1 MTTHRKKIYNIA
13 VTQFVRHGGK
23 ATRNLVLGALITEAF
38 CVGQTAYAQTPDK
51 PVAPVTPATAAT
63 PAKAANP
70 TAPAKP
76 AETKPEETDS
86 KTGTI
91 SKADTKPAAPAA
103 SDTPANSSAEPPS
116 VTVQGER
123 PSNRIDRQVYDI
135 KADVASTNGTAADAL
150 NNIPSVSV
158 DPDGTV
164 SLRGSTKV
172 QILIDG
178 KPSAMM
184 QGDNRGASL
193 NAMPSHDIES
203 IEVIN
208 NPGAQFGNEGGGGPI
223 LNLVMRRNRQP
234 GGFGVVNAN
243 VGSAGRYNSAVSGS
257 YHEGPFGIQGGV
269 NFRHDG
275 RNSVGEAV
283 RDLINPDQHSTQTS
297 SSAGLNNSSG
307 INAAITYNIGTKDT
321 LAANFSY
328 ARRNN
333 DQKSTD
339 HYLNFGQINSDY
351 VRSTQR
357 GGEST
362 NYSWGGRYD
371 HKGDINGE
379 IMRVDLRVSGSD
391 NASSNAY
398 SNVYAI
404 NPGAFP
410 DVHSKQNNANNIKI
424 VDFTGD
430 YERPDDQG
438 LLKMGYK
445 IANNKSEFDT
455 SYFNIDPISNSAILN
470 PSRTNSYNLDE
481 ANIALYGSYQL
492 RLNEKWGVLAGLRT
506 EYTHID
512 IQQLTARIE
521 ATNHY
526 INYIPSFFA
535 SYKASD
541 DTTIRFSYAHRI
553 RRANANELN
562 PFIVYRDDFNESSGN
577 PKLKPAQTDSFELAY
592 ETRVIGLDMN
602 IRGYYRTESDSI
614 LSRRIPIS
622 DTVVLT
628 TLENG
633 GGNHSSGIEFTL
645 SGKLTPKLSINTS
658 GNLLFIEQKILTT
671 SGPRILNANGQEIPA
686 TSSQEITRSASSLS
700 LRGRFNYQLT
710 EQDQLQV
717 SLNAQGKTLSGE
729 GYRQP
734 NSTANFSLRHTITPS
749 LNLVLNVTDVFNSN
763 KIETIVDTDT
773 LKERNI
779 RRYDGRLI
787 YIGLSYRFGGVTPSG
802 AGNNRQEM
810 RRPPPAQP

>member
-1 MTTHRKKIYNIA
+1 MTTHRKKICTA
-13 VTQFVRHGGK
+13 TVTQFVCHSGK
-23 ATRNLVLGALITEAF
+23 TTRNLVLGALITEAF
-38 CVGQTAYAQTPDK
+38 CMGQTAYAQTPDK
-51 PVAPVTPATAAT
+51 PAAPVTSATAVT

-86 KTGTI
+86 KTGAV
-91 SKADTKPAAPAA
+91 SKAETKPATPEV
-103 SDTPANSSAEPPS
+103 PANGSAEPPS

-135 KADVASTNGTAADAL
+135 KSDVASTNGTAADAL

-234 GGFGVVNAN
+234 GGYGVVNAN

-275 RNSVGEAV
+275 RNSVGEVV

-307 INAAITYNIGTKDT
+307 INSAITYNIGTKDT

-424 VDFTGD
+424 ADFTGD

-455 SYFNIDPISNSAILN
+455 SYFNIDPISNASTLN

-512 IQQLTARIE
+512 IQQLTAQIE

-562 PFIVYRDDFNESSGN
+562 PFVVYRDDFNESSGN

-671 SGPRILNANGQEIPA
+671 TGPRILNANGQEIQTA
-686 TSSQEITRSASSLS
+686 SSQEITRSASSLS

-787 YIGLSYRFGGVTPSG
+787 YIGLSYRFGGVTTGG

-810 RRPPPAQP
+810 RRPPPGQP

>member
-1 MTTHRKKIYNIA
+1 MTTRRKKICPA
-13 VTQFVRHGGK
+13 TVTQFVRHGRK
-23 ATRNLVLGALITEAF
+23 TTRNLVVGVLITEAF
-38 CVGQTAYAQTPDK
+38 CMSPIAYAQTPDK
-51 PVAPVTPATAAT
+51 PAVPAT
-63 PAKAANP
+63 PAKAATP
-70 TAPAKP
+70 VKP
-76 AETKPEETDS
+76 AETKPEETNS
-86 KTGTI
+86 KTGPV
-91 SKADTKPAAPAA
+91 SKTDSKPVTSDAPV
-103 SDTPANSSAEPPS
+103 SSSGEPQS
-116 VTVQGER
+116 VTVQAER
-123 PSNRIDRQVYDI
+123 PSNRIDRQVYDV
-135 KADVASTNGTAADAL
+135 KSDVASTNGTAADAL

-243 VGSAGRYNSAVSGS
+243 AGSAGRYNSAVSGS
-257 YHEGPFGIQGGV
+257 YHEGLFGIQGGM

-283 RDLINPDQHSTQTS
+283 RDRLDLGQHSTQDS
-297 SSAGLNNSSG
+297 ASAGLNNSSG
-307 INAAITYNIGTKDT
+307 VNAAITYNIGTKDT
-321 LAANFSY
+321 LGANFSY

-339 HYLNFGQINSDY
+339 HYLNTGQINSDY

-379 IMRVDLRVSGSD
+379 IMRLDLRVSGSD

-398 SNVYAI
+398 SNVYSNVDASSPI
-404 NPGAFP
+404 IFT
-410 DVHSKQNNANNIKI
+410 DVHSRQNNANNIKI

-430 YERPDDQG
+430 YERPDEKG

-455 SYFNIDPISNSAILN
+455 SYFNIDPISNTAILN

-541 DTTIRFSYAHRI
+541 DTTLRFSYAHRI

-562 PFIVYRDDFNESSGN
+562 PFVVYRDELNYSSGN

-614 LSRRIPIS
+614 LSRKIPIN

-633 GGNHSSGIEFTL
+633 GGNHSSGVEFTL

-658 GNLLFIEQKILTT
+658 GNLLFIEQKILNT
-671 SGPRILNANGQEIPA
+671 AGQEI
-686 TSSQEITRSASSLS
+686 QRSASSLS
-700 LRGRFNYQLT
+700 LRGRFNYQLS
-710 EQDQLQV
+710 EQDQLQI
-717 SLNAQGKTLSGE
+717 SLNSQGKTLSGE

-773 LKERNI
+773 LKEHNI

-787 YIGLSYRFGGVTPSG
+787 YVGLSYRFGGNTAG
-802 AGNNRQEM
+802 GQGNNRQEM
-810 RRPPPAQP
+810 RRPPPPGQS

>member
-1 MTTHRKKIYNIA
+1 MTTRRKKIYPA
-13 VTQFVRHGGK
+13 TVKQFIHHGGK
-23 ATRNLVLGALITEAF
+23 TRRKLVLAALITEFF
-38 CVGQTAYAQTPDK
+38 CASQTAYAQTPDK
-51 PVAPVTPATAAT
+51 PALPAT
-63 PAKAANP
+63 PAKATTPA
-70 TAPAKP
+70 TAGKS
-76 AETKPEETDS
+76 AETKPEETN
-86 KTGTI
+86 
-91 SKADTKPAAPAA
+91 SKAGTTGKADGKPATSDAPA
-103 SDTPANSSAEPPS
+103 SSGEPQS

-123 PSNRIDRQVYDI
+123 PSNRIDRQVYDV

-234 GGFGVVNAN
+234 GGFGVVNTNA
-243 VGSAGRYNSAVSGS
+243 GSAGRYNSAVSGS

-275 RNSVGEAV
+275 RNSIGDAV
-283 RDLINPDQHSTQTS
+283 RDRLDLGQHITQEST
-297 SSAGLNNSSG
+297 SAGLNDSSG

-321 LAANFSY
+321 LGANFSY

-339 HYLNFGQINSDY
+339 HYLSIKPDNRTYSDY
-351 VRSTQR
+351 VRATLR
-357 GGEST
+357 GGESS

-371 HKGDINGE
+371 HKGDISGE
-379 IMRVDLRVSGSD
+379 IMRLDLRVSGSD
-391 NASSNAY
+391 NASTNAY

-404 NPGAFP
+404 APSSSSSPNLFN
-410 DVHSKQNNANNIKI
+410 DVHSKQNNVNNIKI

-455 SYFNIDPISNSAILN
+455 SYFSIDPLSNAAT
-470 PSRTNSYNLDE
+470 PDASRTNSYSLDE

-506 EYTHID
+506 EYTHVN
-512 IQQLTARIE
+512 IQQLTANIE

-541 DTTIRFSYAHRI
+541 DTTLRFSYAHRI

-562 PFIVYRDDFNESSGN
+562 PFRVYRDDLNYSSGN
-577 PKLKPAQTDSFELAY
+577 PQLKPAQTDSFELAY

-602 IRGYYRTESDSI
+602 IRGYYRKESDSI
-614 LSRRIPIS
+614 LSRKIPIT

-633 GGNHSSGIEFTL
+633 GGNHSSGVEFTL

-658 GNLLFIEQKILTT
+658 GNLLFVEQKIL
-671 SGPRILNANGQEIPA
+671 SASGQEI
-686 TSSQEITRSASSLS
+686 QRSASSLS
-700 LRGRFNYQLT
+700 LRGRFNYQLS
-710 EQDQLQV
+710 EQDQLQI
-717 SLNAQGKTLSGE
+717 SLNSQGKTLSGE

-763 KIETIVDTDT
+763 KTETIVDTDV
-773 LKERNI
+773 LKEHNI

-787 YIGLSYRFGGVTPSG
+787 YIGFSYRFGGPPSG
-802 AGNNRQEM
+802 GSGNN
-810 RRPPPAQP
+810 RRPPPGQS

>member
-1 MTTHRKKIYNIA
+1 MTSGSKTTKK
-13 VTQFVRHGGK
+13 
-23 ATRNLVLGALITEAF
+23 LVLAVLIAEALSS
-38 CVGQTAYAQTPDK
+38 GQFAVAQAVVK
-51 PVAPVTPATAAT
+51 PAVAAQPSTTPAAKTGNPTT
-63 PAKAANP
+63 PAKTEN
-70 TAPAKP
+70 
-76 AETKPEETDS
+76 KPEDADNKSTTLNKTESKPTDN
-86 KTGTI
+86 
-91 SKADTKPAAPAA
+91 ADI
-103 SDTPANSSAEPPS
+103 PS
-116 VTVQGER
+116 VTVQAER
-123 PSNRIDRQVYDI
+123 PSNRIDRQVYDV
-135 KADVASTNGTAADAL
+135 KSDVASTNGTAADAL

-234 GGFGVVNAN
+234 GGYGVVNAN
-243 VGSAGRYNSAVSGS
+243 AGSAGRFNTAVSGS

-283 RDLINPDQHSTQTS
+283 RDGINPITTNNQHSTQS
-297 SSAGLNNSSG
+297 SNSAGLNDSAG
-307 INAAITYNIGTKDT
+307 INGTVTYNLDTKDT
-321 LAANFSY
+321 LGANFSY
-328 ARRNN
+328 ARRSN

-339 HYLNFGQINSDY
+339 HYFTLEQGNPYSDY
-351 VRSTQR
+351 LRSTQR
-357 GGEST
+357 TGEST

-371 HKGDINGE
+371 HKGEINGE
-379 IMRVDLRVSGSD
+379 LMRLDLRVSASD
-391 NASSNAY
+391 NASENNY
-398 SNVYAI
+398 SNVYAV
-404 NPGAFP
+404 NKAGAN
-410 DVHSKQNNANNIKI
+410 DIHSRQNNANNIKI

-455 SYFNIDPISNSAILN
+455 NYFNVDPINSIATIN
-470 PSRTNSYNLDE
+470 PSRTNRYSLDE
-481 ANIALYGSYQL
+481 ANLALYGSYQL
-492 RLNEKWGVLAGLRT
+492 RLNEKWGILAGLRT

-512 IQQLTARIE
+512 IQQLTAQIG

-526 INYIPSFFA
+526 INYIPSFFV

-562 PFIVYRDDFNESSGN
+562 PFVVYRDELNVSSGN
-577 PKLKPAQTDSFELAY
+577 PKLKPTQTDSFELAY
-592 ETRVIGLDMN
+592 ETRAMGLDMN
-602 IRGYYRTESDSI
+602 IRGYYRKENDSI
-614 LSRRIPIS
+614 LYRRTFIT
-622 DTVVLT
+622 DTVLLT
-628 TLENG
+628 TLDNG
-633 GGNHSSGIEFTL
+633 GGNHSSGVEFTL
-645 SGKLTPKLSINTS
+645 SGKITPKFSINTS
-658 GNLLFIEQKILTT
+658 GNLLFTEQTVVTT
-671 SGPRILNANGQEIPA
+671 SGQEI
-686 TSSQEITRSASSLS
+686 QRSASSLS
-700 LRGRFNYQLT
+700 LRGRFNYQLSD
-710 EQDQLQV
+710 QDHLQL
-717 SLNAQGKTLSGE
+717 SLNTQGRTLSGE

-734 NSTANFSLRHTITPS
+734 NSTANFSLRHNITQN
-749 LNLVLNVTDVFNSN
+749 LNLVLNVTDIFNSN
-763 KIETIVDTDT
+763 KTETIIDTEP
-773 LKERNI
+773 LKERNT

-787 YIGLSYRFGGVTPSG
+787 YIGLSYKFGGAG
-802 AGNNRQEM
+802 GQGNNRPEM
-810 RRPPPAQP
+810 RRPPG